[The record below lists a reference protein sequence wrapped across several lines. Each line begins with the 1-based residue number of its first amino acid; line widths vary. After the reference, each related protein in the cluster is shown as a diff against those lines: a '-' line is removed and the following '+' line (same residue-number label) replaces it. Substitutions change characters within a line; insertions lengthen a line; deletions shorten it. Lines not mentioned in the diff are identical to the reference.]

1 MKTEIENCKP
11 MLTPV
16 PARRGSVLVVD
27 DEEQNRMLLRDPLE
41 AHGYEVAEAENG
53 EEALQRAAECPP
65 DVVLLDV
72 MMPRMD
78 GFEVCRRLKSKPQT
92 AAIPVLMVT
101 ALSERKDRMT
111 GIAAGANDFLNK
123 PVDLLDLRLRVRNAV
138 HTRQLFERLRAEQE
152 KSERLLLNLLPK
164 ALARRMQ
171 QGEADIAEYHAAATV
186 LLANLVGFTTLCSH
200 IRPEEVVRLLN
211 EVFSAFDEL
220 VERRGLEKIK
230 TTGDAYMVAGG
241 LAVPRANHG
250 EAVAELALDLRG
262 EIERLNLEYRTS
274 VSIRIGISTGP
285 VVAGVIGRTRF
296 SYDLWGDTVN
306 LASRLET
313 SGERGSITVAESTY
327 EELKGKFRF
336 QRKRTVDIRGHGTV
350 TVYEL
355 GNRV

>member
-1 MKTEIENCKP
+1 M
-11 MLTPV
+11 
-16 PARRGSVLVVD
+16 
-27 DEEQNRMLLRDPLE
+27 LE
-41 AHGYEVAEAENG
+41 ALLPDAAEAIE
-53 EEALQRAAECPP
+53 P
-65 DVVLLDV
+65 VV
-72 MMPRMD
+72 
-78 GFEVCRRLKSKPQT
+78 K
-92 AAIPVLMVT
+92 
-101 ALSERKDRMT
+101 
-111 GIAAGANDFLNK
+111 
-123 PVDLLDLRLRVRNAV
+123 
-138 HTRQLFERLRAEQE
+138 LFERLRAEQE

-230 TTGDAYMVAGG
+230 TTGDAYMAAGG

-306 LASRLET
+306 LASRLEA